1 MSKRLL
7 WLIIL
12 CLVVVI
18 VRLLIAP
25 EKKQPDYEEL
35 IRYINFLNNEVHYLE
50 LERDSL
56 YSVIDS
62 SKSRINIIERWYE
75 KELIDITN
83 QPVADDVVFF
93 SEYLSEIGK

>member
-1 MSKRLL
+1 M
-7 WLIIL
+7 IIL
-12 CLVVVI
+12 CLIIVI

-25 EKKQPDYEEL
+25 EEKQPDYEEL
-35 IRYINFLNNEVHYLE
+35 IRYINFLNNEVHCLE

-62 SKSRINIIERWYE
+62 SKSRINVIERWYE